1 VCVVG
6 LVARPALAQST
17 FGTLTGTVTDSSN
30 AVLPGATVTV
40 TNTRTQSVR
49 ITVTDGAGNYLLA
62 NLDAG
67 EYRIVASLSAF
78 SDQTRQIELLAR
90 QSVRVDV
97 QLQIAG
103 TREQI
108 DVVGSSPVIETERAT
123 IDNSKSGD
131 DINRLALNFRA
142 TTSTSPLVVATLAPA
157 SSKTA
162 AAASRSPGTCLT

>member
-1 VCVVG
+1 MRMSTLRPSSLLVLLVCVVG
-6 LVARPALAQST
+6 LVAGPALAQST
-17 FGTLTGTVTDSSN
+17 FATLTGTVTDSSN

-49 ITVTDGAGNYLLA
+49 TAVTDGTGNYLLP

-97 QLQIAG
+97 QRSEEHTSELQS
-103 TREQI
+103 Q
-108 DVVGSSPVIETERAT
+108 S
-123 IDNSKSGD
+123 
-131 DINRLALNFRA
+131 
-142 TTSTSPLVVATLAPA
+142 
-157 SSKTA
+157 
-162 AAASRSPGTCLT
+162 